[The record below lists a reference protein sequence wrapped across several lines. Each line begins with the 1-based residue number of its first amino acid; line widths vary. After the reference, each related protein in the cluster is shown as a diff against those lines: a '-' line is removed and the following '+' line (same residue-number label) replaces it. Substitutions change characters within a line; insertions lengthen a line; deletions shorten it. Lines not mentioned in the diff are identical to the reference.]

1 MKSNDHDVV
10 QGEEEKKRTEGKG
23 FTLLQCIWAIY
34 SHLTRIHFRVLA
46 GFTGLPLRCFLFS
59 FYYKESDNSNCI
71 SDCLNNLHILTTSV
85 SSYYS
90 ILCTFLTLIFKE
102 KFEVY
107 KKKEKKTFTPS
118 GIIGSLCIE

>member
-10 QGEEEKKRTEGKG
+10 QGEEEKKKNRGKRFYS
-23 FTLLQCIWAIY
+23 FTVHLGYILPSYKNSLQSFSRLHWFA
-34 SHLTRIHFRVLA
+34 FKV
-46 GFTGLPLRCFLFS
+46 FFFFS
-59 FYYKESDNSNCI
+59 FYCKESDNSNCI

-90 ILCTFLTLIFKE
+90 ILCTFLTIFFKE

-107 KKKEKKTFTPS
+107 KKRK
-118 GIIGSLCIE
+118 